1 MTTLDDL
8 IVDLLW
14 SLTDASPS
22 APDGSFV
29 AVTSAGLDLPVEAR
43 LGADGRCLV
52 TPPRGVTSTGFDPP
66 LGRLLLNAER
76 AWTP

>member
-8 IVDLLW
+8 LVDLLG
-14 SLTDASPS
+14 SLTAVSPA
-22 APDGSFV
+22 APDGSCV

-43 LGADGRCLV
+43 LAEDGRCLA

-66 LGRLLLNAER
+66 LGRLTLNIER
-76 AWTP
+76 AP